1 MASFARG
8 ALSLPAGC
16 FPRPCLEA
24 LCAEVCVCVGRVAA
38 NSRDDRFWQEDE
50 IQVQTGVGCRGGTS
64 ISSDSFVPALEEGTG
79 VCNT

>member
-1 MASFARG
+1 MPLGSRG
-8 ALSLPAGC
+8 EEYVGRIQVSRKVRGIGRETGA
-16 FPRPCLEA
+16 
-24 LCAEVCVCVGRVAA
+24 VCVGRVAA